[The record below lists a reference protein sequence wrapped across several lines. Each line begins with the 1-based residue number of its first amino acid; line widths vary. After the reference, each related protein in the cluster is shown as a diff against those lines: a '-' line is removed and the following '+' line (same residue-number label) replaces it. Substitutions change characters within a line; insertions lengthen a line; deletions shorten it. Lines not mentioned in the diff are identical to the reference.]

1 MTFYL
6 YAGEQMVG
14 TSELPGADPPMGF
27 VCGPFYPNPNYARI
41 QPLIREAHL
50 YDGSL
55 GASNEEA
62 LERVRQKIGSLDLK
76 IKTSTGDELHPAG
89 GLHLT
94 DFSVELN
101 YEAIQLEVFGLSG
114 DTILAYWRDA
124 YDQYYQDS

>member
-55 GASNEEA
+55 GASSEEA
-62 LERVRQKIGSLDLK
+62 LKRVQHKIDALNLK
-76 IKTSTGDELHPAG
+76 IKTSTCETLQPVG
-89 GLHLT
+89 GVHLT
-94 DFSVELN
+94 DFSE
-101 YEAIQLEVFGLSG
+101 EIEEIQLGVFGLPE
-114 DTILAYWRDA
+114 DTITTYWKDE
-124 YDQYYQDS
+124 YDLYYNGE